1 VDNKIETA
9 ADLQWLRDNLGQWT
23 ATWTQTANIDMGGC
37 DWATTA
43 IGTSANKFAGAY
55 IGGGF
60 EVSGLTVD
68 SAPGRMG
75 LFGVVS
81 GQISNLGFTGDVTTS
96 TTAGYAVGGLVG
108 ELVGVSASITNS
120 YSTGNVKGTLAV
132 GGLVGV
138 TDSGATITI
147 TNSYA
152 TGNVESTTSSSF
164 PSGTGGLVGYAKGG
178 SIKNSHA
185 TGQVTGGGTNA
196 NSGTG
201 GLVGI
206 TSSATITITDSYATG
221 PVTGVVNVGGL
232 VGTLGSNSGTVSQS
246 YATGDV
252 ETTGTD
258 PGDGT
263 AGGLIGQQTN
273 TSTVVRSFATGNITG
288 TSTSEHLAGLVGA
301 AGNIT
306 VTDSFATGGI
316 VGGNEQIGGLIG
328 DLTSGTFT
336 RSYSATLTGIA
347 NSLMLDDSLGGVAG
361 NVSTGTFTMIAW
373 DGDTAAGVPLITDS
387 WGRGGSTQLAGK
399 TTAEMTDIATYIA
412 LGWNDG
418 FARTIAA
425 GYDLSYTWGICSA
438 FNAGYPFLTGIYSTD
453 PCTGGGG
460 GGGGSTGTTKPA
472 EFEFTFW
479 LPNGEECTRISPVTV
494 VDGTDYALPGKNA
507 LCQTMPGA
515 LVGGWT
521 IPVDPEFTGA
531 GSVSLPFNPGHIVKV
546 SSSQRFTVVPFEPV
560 LTLELDS
567 NVAIGEKCVSG
578 GVEVTEGSQRI
589 EYVWVPRELISIAR
603 LPMNSACSPEGYTVA
618 AWNTEAN
625 GSGKNFDLGSEI
637 PSGWGEGKDN
647 VLRFYA
653 VWEVSHQFVTTN
665 LTEAAFFER
674 HSKEL
679 TSTGKSRLDKLIAVA
694 PNGSTDVKVVIV
706 GAAATNMSLS
716 DNERL
721 AALRTEVISSYFLRN
736 GVSGDFTRLIAREQ
750 MSAWSNEN
758 GLSDSAKAAGLESGI
773 AVLSSTG
780 RPLTT
785 VRISFRVPSS

>member
-1 VDNKIETA
+1 M
-9 ADLQWLRDNLGQWT
+9 
-23 ATWTQTANIDMGGC
+23 TANINMGGC
-37 DWATTA
+37 TWDSG
-43 IGTSANKFAGAY
+43 IGGNSFSPFSGSFN
-55 IGGGF
+55 GGGF
-60 EVSGLTVD
+60 KIENLSVTNTGGSV
-68 SAPGRMG
+68 G
-75 LFGVVS
+75 LFTIVS
-81 GQISNLGFTGDVTTS
+81 GQISNLGFTGSVSSSGNT
-96 TTAGYAVGGLVG
+96 VGGLAG
-108 ELVGVSASITNS
+108 QLTGAGASITNS
-120 YSTGNVKGTLAV
+120 YSTGDVSAGRRV
-132 GGLVGV
+132 GGLVGHVDGGSV
-138 TDSGATITI
+138 TDSYATGRVTGGSISGTSAGAGGLVGYIDSGAITDSYATGAVSSGYTDSNFTGTGGLI
-147 TNSYA
+147 GYMGAIGKVNILRSHATGNVSSLNKVGGLVGYVSAASHSISLSYA
-152 TGNVESTTSSSF
+152 TGNVE
-164 PSGTGGLVGYAKGG
+164 
-178 SIKNSHA
+178 
-185 TGQVTGGGTNA
+185 
-196 NSGTG
+196 
-201 GLVGI
+201 
-206 TSSATITITDSYATG
+206 
-221 PVTGVVNVGGL
+221 
-232 VGTLGSNSGTVSQS
+232 
-246 YATGDV
+246 
-252 ETTGTD
+252 TTGTS
-258 PGDGT
+258 GGSGS
-263 AGGLIGQQTN
+263 AGGLIGVGLTFSV
-273 TSTVVRSFATGNITG
+273 TKSFATGNVTG
-288 TSTSEHLAGLVGA
+288 TSTSEHLSAFIGSGQAV
-301 AGNIT
+301 T

-316 VGGNEQIGGLIG
+316 VGGDEQIGGLIG

-347 NSLMLDDSLGGVAG
+347 NSPVPDASLGGVAG
-361 NVSTGTFTMIAW
+361 NVSTGTFSMIAW
-373 DGDTAAGVPLITDS
+373 DGDTAAPITRS
-387 WGRGGSTQLAGK
+387 WGLGGPTQLAGK

-460 GGGGSTGTTKPA
+460 GGSTGTTKPA

-479 LPNGEECTRISPVTV
+479 LPNGEECKRISPVTV

-531 GSVSLPFNPGHIVKV
+531 GSVSLPFNPGHIVEV
-546 SSSQRFTVVPFEPV
+546 SGSQRFTVVPFEPV

-578 GVEVTEGSQRI
+578 GVEVTGGSQRI